1 MFIPHA
7 PLATT
12 PRVVQEGLFLQG
24 ILGGKH
30 FTSSSSEPIK
40 GKMAEH
46 AIIGDINVDINK

>member
-12 PRVVQEGLFLQG
+12 PHVVQGGLFLKG
-24 ILGGKH
+24 ILGGTH
-30 FTSSSSEPIK
+30 FTSSIK